1 MCTVFGFL
9 EPFLEN
15 LPGETVLSPYIRIII
30 IGNLESAFRIS
41 KRFTTETKP
50 SNAQIPIIIQIS
62 SIQAYKTYEN

>member
-9 EPFLEN
+9 EPFLKN
-15 LPGETVLSPYIRIII
+15 LPGETVLSPYIIII

-41 KRFTTETKP
+41 KRFTTERKTY
-50 SNAQIPIIIQIS
+50 NAQIPIIIQIS